1 MAKASSPATRP
12 GTEREPA
19 HRPDG
24 NGRAPPFPDRP
35 LLTTPPELQRREFTR
50 LERQRL
56 AAQPRLGLVGLLF
69 AAAVF
74 FALALGTGHVESSLL
89 VLGPLSTFALPAVAM
104 VAFWWNDWP
113 GARLSTPWS
122 GLLDTAVVIA
132 AAVVL
137 TMAGQ
142 AIVERFDLRG
152 IFQSQPGPG
161 IPTTFPAALPLAG
174 AAFAATLQLSL
185 VCEGWPLRGLG
196 RLRSGLAALAVSWG
210 VAVAAYFLLVNV
222 SAVPAAERAATGLRN
237 PGGPVAA
244 PDFGAAL
251 IAVGVWQAVF
261 YIAWRGWPVAGLA
274 QRGRRL
280 LAGNAIVLG
289 GGVLTYLVLRDLAHW
304 APGAISAACGC
315 VITAV
320 LIVAML
326 FEGWPA
332 SRLAPGQ
339 SRAVTLALIAIVALA
354 LDRALSAYA
363 QSVPWVKATPDD
375 WVTTAALS
383 FIGAGIIL
391 HVGIGLRW
399 PLALRPGTS
408 DAAR

>member
-1 MAKASSPATRP
+1 MARASPPASAP
-12 GTEREPA
+12 GTAREPA

-24 NGRAPPFPDRP
+24 HGRAPPFPDRP
-35 LLTTPPELQRREFTR
+35 LLTTPPPLQRRDYIR

-56 AAQPRLGLVGLLF
+56 AAQPGLGLAGLLF

-122 GLLDTAVVIA
+122 GLLDTVLVIA

-142 AIVERFDLRG
+142 AIVERFDVRG
-152 IFQSQPGPG
+152 IFLAQPGPG
-161 IPTTFPAALPLAG
+161 IPTTFPATLPLAG
-174 AAFAATLQLSL
+174 VAFAATLQLSL
-185 VCEGWPLRGLG
+185 VYEGWPLRGLG
-196 RLRSGLAALAVSWG
+196 RLRSGIAALAVSWG
-210 VAVAAYFLLVNV
+210 VAIAAYFLFVNV
-222 SAVPAAERAATGLRN
+222 DAVPAAERAAAGLRN
-237 PGGPVAA
+237 PGGPIAA

-274 QRGRRL
+274 QRSRRL

-304 APGAISAACGC
+304 APGAISAVCGC
-315 VITAV
+315 VITAA

-332 SRLAPGQ
+332 ARLAPGRG
-339 SRAVTLALIAIVALA
+339 RALTLGLIAIVALA
-354 LDRALSAYA
+354 LNRSLAAYA
-363 QSVPWVKATPDD
+363 HSVPWVKASPDD

-399 PLALRPGTS
+399 PLTIKSGNS
-408 DAAR
+408 GS

>member
-1 MAKASSPATRP
+1 MAKPGPASSPASQRQPARP
-12 GTEREPA
+12 A
-19 HRPDG
+19 DG
-24 NGRAPPFPDRP
+24 SGRTPSFPTRP
-35 LLTTPPELQRREFTR
+35 LLTTPPELQHEDFAR

-56 AAQPRLGLVGLLF
+56 AAQPGLGLAGLLF
-69 AAAVF
+69 AAVVF

-89 VLGPLSTFALPAVAM
+89 VLGPLATFALPAVAM

-122 GLLDTAVVIA
+122 GLLDTALVIA

-142 AIVERFDLRG
+142 AIVERFELRG
-152 IFQSQPGPG
+152 IFQSQPAAGT
-161 IPTTFPAALPLAG
+161 PTTFPATLPLAG

-196 RLRSGLAALAVSWG
+196 RLRSGIAALAVSWA
-210 VAVAAYFLLVNV
+210 VAIAAYFLFVNV
-222 SAVPAAERAATGLRN
+222 DAVPAAERAAAGLRN
-237 PGGPVAA
+237 PGGPIAA

-251 IAVGVWQAVF
+251 IAVGVWQAVI
-261 YIAWRGWPVAGLA
+261 YIGWRGWPVAGVA
-274 QRGRRL
+274 QRARRL
-280 LAGNAIVLG
+280 LAGNAIVLVG
-289 GGVLTYLVLRDLAHW
+289 GAVTYLVLRNLAGLS
-304 APGAISAACGC
+304 PGAISAVCGC

-332 SRLAPGQ
+332 AQLAPGPG
-339 SRAVTLALIAIVALA
+339 RALTLGLIAIVALA
-354 LDRALSAYA
+354 LDRSLAAYA
-363 QSVPWVKATPDD
+363 DSVTWVKASPDD

-399 PLALRPGTS
+399 PFATKTKKN
-408 DAAR
+408 